1 MFLNTVV
8 FVLHELLEAALLLSL
23 LLVLNRL
30 LNRYSTEQLVISLWW
45 VPIAIVIGL
54 AGAWLFAHFYS
65 QVSEWFDYV
74 GFEVTNAFIQILIML
89 ALILFCYMFSIRAR
103 LQATATLAWLAPLLM
118 IVMLALGIARE
129 VSEIILYLD
138 GVLAVPE
145 NISPAILGTIMAT
158 GIGISSGIVLYYVLE
173 AMPVSWRFRLCMVM
187 LALFAGNTA
196 SQATVLLIQADWL
209 PYTGQAWDS
218 AQLLPE
224 QFVIGQILYILIGYE
239 ANPSVLQM
247 SLYAVF
253 TLVVVFSPLA
263 LLAWRGASAA
273 SEGAE

>member
-8 FVLHELLEAALLLSL
+8 FVLHELLEAALLLSV

-45 VPIAIVIGL
+45 VPGAIAIGL
-54 AGAWLFAHFYS
+54 AGAWLFAHFYA

-74 GFEVTNAFIQILIML
+74 GFEVTNAFIQILIL
-89 ALILFCYMFSIRAR
+89 LTLILFCYMFSVRVR
-103 LQATATLAWLAPLLM
+103 LQATAMLAWLAPVLM
-118 IVMLALGIARE
+118 ISMLALGIMRE
-129 VSEIILYLD
+129 VSEIILYLG
-138 GVLAVPE
+138 GVLAMPD

-158 GIGISSGIVLYYVLE
+158 GIGVSSGIVLYYVLE
-173 AMPVSWRFRLCMVM
+173 AMSVSWRFRLCMM
-187 LALFAGNTA
+187 LLALFAGNTA
-196 SQATVLLIQADWL
+196 SQATVLLNQADWL
-209 PYTGQAWDS
+209 PYTGQAWDTS
-218 AQLLPE
+218 RLLPE
-224 QFVIGQILYILIGYE
+224 QSVIGQVLYILIGYE

-247 SLYAVF
+247 TLYAVF

-273 SEGAE
+273 REAVA